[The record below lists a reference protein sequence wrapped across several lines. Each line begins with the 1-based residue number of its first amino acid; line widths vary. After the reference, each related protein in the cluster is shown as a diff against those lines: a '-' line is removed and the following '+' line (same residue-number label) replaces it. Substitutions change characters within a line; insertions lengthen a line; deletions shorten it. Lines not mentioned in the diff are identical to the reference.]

1 MTAQDRS
8 GRVWHPRLRAKP
20 FRPMAAAAA
29 LALIVAACSSAA
41 GGAPSFTYAPV
52 PSASSMAGTDM
63 SPSASAAPPASAP
76 AASAA
81 PPASAPAASQPAS
94 PAAPPGSPVAN
105 GATLHISA
113 QNIEFDTN
121 HLDAPAG
128 QAFTLEFDNNDPGIP
143 HNVEIKDASGASRFK
158 GQIVTGPMKVSYQI
172 PALEAGTYMFVCDVH
187 PNMTGTLTVK

>member
-1 MTAQDRS
+1 
-8 GRVWHPRLRAKP
+8 
-20 FRPMAAAAA
+20 MAAAAA
-29 LALIVAACSSAA
+29 LALVVAACSSAA

-52 PSASSMAGTDM
+52 SSASSMPGMDM
-63 SPSASAAPPASAP
+63 SPPASAAPPASAP
-76 AASAA
+76 ATST
-81 PPASAPAASQPAS
+81 APAASQPAS
-94 PAAPPGSPVAN
+94 AAPPAGSPVAN
-105 GATLHISA
+105 GATLHIAA

-128 QAFTLEFDNNDPGIP
+128 QPFTLEFDNNDPGIP

>member
-1 MTAQDRS
+1 MTTQNRPGL
-8 GRVWHPRLRAKP
+8 GRRPRPRARP
-20 FRPMAAAAA
+20 LRPMAAAAA

-52 PSASSMAGTDM
+52 QSASTMPGMDM
-63 SPSASAAPPASAP
+63 SPPASAP
-76 AASAA
+76 ATSTG
-81 PPASAPAASQPAS
+81 PVASAPAASEPAS
-94 PAAPPGSPVAN
+94 AAPPPGSPVAN
-105 GATLHISA
+105 GATVHIAA

-158 GQIVTGPMKVSYQI
+158 GQIITGPMKGLYQI
-172 PALEAGTYMFVCDVH
+172 PALGAGNYMFTCDVH
-187 PNMTGTLTVK
+187 PNMTGTVTVK

>member
-1 MTAQDRS
+1 MTTQNRPGL
-8 GRVWHPRLRAKP
+8 GRRPRPRARP
-20 FRPMAAAAA
+20 LRPMAAAAA

-52 PSASSMAGTDM
+52 QSASTMPGMDM
-63 SPSASAAPPASAP
+63 SPPASAAPPASAP
-76 AASAA
+76 ATSTAPAGSEPASAA
-81 PPASAPAASQPAS
+81 P
-94 PAAPPGSPVAN
+94 PPGSPVAN
-105 GATLHISA
+105 GATVHIAA

-172 PALEAGTYMFVCDVH
+172 PALEAGTYMFICDVH
-187 PNMTGTLTVK
+187 PNMTGTLTVQ